1 MANDFIYCPICNS
14 KNITY
19 KDNRKWICKDCGFDL
34 YNNVAAAVGII
45 LTDKDKNI
53 LFEIRAK
60 EPRKGFLAFPGGFVD
75 PDESAEEAVKRECK
89 EEIGVEPVNIKYICS
104 FPNTYEYKN
113 FIYKTCDLF
122 FTAELAENAKIK
134 TQETEVTGTKWIKI
148 KNSEDIQKLPL
159 AFESAKKTL
168 EVWLKS
174 TIYNK

>member
-1 MANDFIYCPICNS
+1 MNNNY
-14 KNITY
+14 
-19 KDNRKWICKDCGFDL
+19 L
-34 YNNVAAAVGII
+34 YESV